1 MRPSPMSAL
10 VREHDKAMT
19 IAAFALL
26 LVLSVPIAFVL
37 FGTALVYIQV
47 SGNGVLFASFA
58 QQLFSGIESYGLIA
72 IPLFMLAGEIMNR
85 GGLIRRLVDLAS
97 IFVSG
102 LRGGLAYINV
112 LANMMMASILG
123 SATAQISIMTQAMV
137 PEMERAGYNRDFAA
151 ATTAAG
157 GLLSPIIPPSM
168 LFVIYGVLAQIAI
181 GDLFIAGIVP
191 GLLLTLA
198 FVVAIAVLGLARN
211 FPKGRW
217 LSGREMSRA
226 LVRALPSS
234 SVPVIIVG
242 GILMGW
248 FSPTESAAAAALA
261 ALVIGKFVH
270 KELDLGELRDI
281 LLRTAINS
289 TIVLFLIA
297 TANVFGWV
305 IIFEEVPQRLTL
317 WMTELSNDPFVFL
330 LLVNV
335 ALLIVGMFI
344 DSLAALIIVVP
355 LLLPVAQNNYGI
367 DPFHFGVVVCIN
379 LVLGILTP
387 PVGAGLFISA
397 ALTKVPVGKI
407 TRALIPFLL
416 ATVAVLVLLSWQ
428 PALVT
433 MVLR

>member
-1 MRPSPMSAL
+1 
-10 VREHDKAMT
+10 MT
-19 IAAFALL
+19 VAVFLL
-26 LVLSVPIAFVL
+26 LLALGVPIAFVL
-37 FGTALVYIQV
+37 FAAALAYIQA
-47 SGNGVLFASFA
+47 SGNHVLFASFA
-58 QQLFSGIESYGLIA
+58 QQLFGGIDAYGLIA

-97 IFVSG
+97 IFVAG
-102 LRGGLAYINV
+102 LRGGLAYVNI

-137 PEMERAGYNRDFAA
+137 PEMERAGYRRDFAA

-168 LFVIYGVLAQIAI
+168 LFVIFGVLAQIAI
-181 GDLFIAGIVP
+181 GDLFIAGIIP
-191 GLLLTLA
+191 GLLLTLS
-198 FVVAIAVLGLARN
+198 FIVVIALLGLVRD

-217 LSGREMSRA
+217 MTRAEMLRA
-226 LVRALPSS
+226 VVRALPSC

-261 ALVIGKFVH
+261 AVVIGRLVH
-270 KELDLGELRDI
+270 RELDLKELPDI
-281 LLRTAINS
+281 LLATALNS

-305 IIFEEVPQRLTL
+305 IIFEEAPQRLTL

-330 LLVNV
+330 LLVNA
-335 ALLIVGMFI
+335 ALLVVGMLI

-355 LLLPVAQNNYGI
+355 LLLPIATGNYGI

-379 LVLGILTP
+379 LVMGILTP

-397 ALTKVPVGKI
+397 ALTKLPVGQIFK
-407 TRALIPFLL
+407 AVVPFLL
-416 ATVAVLVLLSWQ
+416 ATMAVLVLLSWR
-428 PALVT
+428 PELVSVAL
-433 MVLR
+433 R

>member
-1 MRPSPMSAL
+1 MIVA
-10 VREHDKAMT
+10 V
-19 IAAFALL
+19 FVLL
-26 LVLSVPIAFVL
+26 LILGVPIAFVL
-37 FGTALVYIQV
+37 LGTSLAYIET
-47 SGNGVLFASFA
+47 SGNDVLFASFA
-58 QQLFSGIESYGLIA
+58 QQLFGGIEQYGLMA

-85 GGLIRRLVDLAS
+85 GGLTRKLIGLAS

-102 LRGGLAYINV
+102 LRGGLAYINL
-112 LANMMMASILG
+112 LANMMMASIMG
-123 SATAQISIMTQAMV
+123 SATAQIAIMTQAMV
-137 PEMERAGYNRDFAA
+137 PEMERAGYSRDFAA

-168 LFVIYGVLAQIAI
+168 LFVIFGVLGQIAI
-181 GDLFIAGIVP
+181 GDLFIAGIIP

-198 FVVAIAVLGLARN
+198 FIVVVAVLGFVRD

-217 LSGREMSRA
+217 LSRREMLHA
-226 LVRALPSS
+226 AVRALPSS
-234 SVPVIIVG
+234 AVPIIIVG
-242 GILMGW
+242 GILLGI

-261 ALVIGKFVH
+261 ALLIGRFVH
-270 KELDLGELRDI
+270 RELDLREFPDI

-305 IIFEEVPQRLTL
+305 IIFEEAPQRLTL
-317 WMTELSNDPFVFL
+317 WLTELSSDPFVFM

-335 ALLIVGMFI
+335 ALLLIGAFI
-344 DSLAALIIVVP
+344 DSIAALIVVVP
-355 LLLPVAQNNYGI
+355 LLLPIAQGNYGI

-379 LVLGILTP
+379 LVMGILTP

-397 ALTKVPVGKI
+397 TLAKVPPGKI
-407 TRALIPFLL
+407 FRALVPFLL
-416 ATVAVLVLLSWQ
+416 ATMAVLVLLSWQ
-428 PALVT
+428 PWLVT

>member
-1 MRPSPMSAL
+1 M
-10 VREHDKAMT
+10 V
-19 IAAFALL
+19 IAVFVLL
-26 LVLSVPIAFVL
+26 LAVGVPIAFVL
-37 FGTALVYIQV
+37 FGTALAHILA
-47 SGNGVLFASFA
+47 SGNDVLFASFA

-85 GGLIRRLVDLAS
+85 GGLTRRLIDLAS
-97 IFVSG
+97 IFVAG
-102 LRGGLAYINV
+102 LRGGLAYVNI

-137 PEMERAGYNRDFAA
+137 PEMERAGYRRDFAA

-191 GLLLTLA
+191 GLLLTLC
-198 FVVAIAVLGLARN
+198 FIVVITLLGLVRE

-217 LSGREMSRA
+217 LTRREALRA
-226 LVRALPSS
+226 TVRALPSC

-261 ALVIGKFVH
+261 AVVIGKLVH
-270 KELDLGELRDI
+270 RELRLEDLPGM
-281 LLRTAINS
+281 LLATGINS

-305 IIFEEVPQRLTL
+305 IIFEEAPQRVTL
-317 WMTELSNDPFVFL
+317 WLTELSSDPFVFL
-330 LLVNV
+330 LLVNLM
-335 ALLIVGMFI
+335 LLVVGMLI

-355 LLLPVAQNNYGI
+355 LLLPIAQTNYDI

-379 LVLGILTP
+379 LVMGIVTP
-387 PVGAGLFISA
+387 PIGAGLFISA
-397 ALTKVPVGKI
+397 TLTKVPVGKI
-407 TRALIPFLL
+407 VRAILPFLL
-416 ATVAVLVLLSWQ
+416 ATMAVLVLLSWR
-428 PALVT
+428 PELVT
-433 MVLR
+433 LALD